1 MPENCIF
8 CKIVA
13 GEIPA
18 SVVYEDDS
26 VIAIRDINPQ
36 APVHLLIIPREHVSG
51 LSAVEESHVEMA
63 GRALLAARRVAD
75 SQDELADGFRLI
87 EGSRFLLAEGTSGR
101 IDEVTIAGDRA
112 TIRVLREGLNSSP
125 GVTLVGD
132 TAYAS
137 EGKIGYLIDPKLKGE
152 A

>member
-36 APVHLLIIPREHVSG
+36 APVHLLVIPREHVAG
-51 LSAVEESHVEMA
+51 LSNLDEEHVEMA
-63 GRALLAARRVAD
+63 GRALLAARRVAET
-75 SQDELADGFRLI
+75 QDELAAGFRLI
-87 EGSRFLLAEGTSGR
+87 VNNGEAAGQTVAHLHLHILGGRRF
-101 IDEVTIAGDRA
+101 
-112 TIRVLREGLNSSP
+112 
-125 GVTLVGD
+125 
-132 TAYAS
+132 S
-137 EGKIGYLIDPKLKGE
+137 EGMVPG
-152 A
+152 